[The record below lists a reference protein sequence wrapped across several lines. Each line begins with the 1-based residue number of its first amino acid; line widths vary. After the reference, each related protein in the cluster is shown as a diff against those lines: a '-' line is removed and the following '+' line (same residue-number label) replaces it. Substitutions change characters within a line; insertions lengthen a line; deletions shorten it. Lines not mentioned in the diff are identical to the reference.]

1 MKKEQII
8 VLGAN
13 GQIGTVLT
21 EELRKVYGTNNVL
34 ATDLQKHPVQEGL
47 FEQLDILNAQRLNEV
62 VENRQITQ
70 IYHLA
75 AILSA
80 RGEQNPKW
88 AWDINMTGLFN
99 VLEVAK
105 NYNCKVFFPSSIAV
119 FGSEAPKE
127 NTPQHAVLQPKTVY
141 GISKVAGEHWCNYY
155 HEKYNV
161 DVRSVRYPGI
171 IGYQSMPGGGTTDYA
186 VEIYHKALQGE
197 VFQCFLS
204 AETKLPMMYMP
215 DAIRATLELM
225 AAPAEQIKVRTS
237 YNIAGMSFTPDEV
250 YKAIQQQVPDF
261 QITYAPDF
269 RQAIADSWP
278 YSIDDSPARE
288 DWHWQPEYDLESM
301 TKDMLVHLGEKYT
314 VGS

>member
-1 MKKEQII
+1 MQEQII

-21 EELRKVYGTNNVL
+21 EELRNHYGSENVL
-34 ATDLQKHPVQEGL
+34 ATDLQKHPIQSGL

-62 VENRQITQ
+62 VENRCITQ

-105 NYNCKVFFPSSIAV
+105 NHHCRVFFPSSIAV

-141 GISKVAGEHWCNYY
+141 GISKVAGEHWCDYY
-155 HEKYNV
+155 HDKYGV

-197 VFQCFLS
+197 TYECFLR
-204 AETKLPMMYMP
+204 ADTMLPMMYMP

-225 AAPAEQIKVRTS
+225 AAPAERIRVRTS
-237 YNIAGMSFTPDEV
+237 YNIRGMSFDPKTIYE
-250 YKAIQQQVPDF
+250 AIKKEIPDF
-261 QITYAPDF
+261 QITYEPDF
-269 RQAIADSWP
+269 RQAIADSWS
-278 YSIDDSPARE
+278 YSIDDRQARE
-288 DWHWQPEYDLESM
+288 DWGWQPAYDLEGM
-301 TKDMLVHLGEKYT
+301 TQEMLERLGERYK

>member
-21 EELRKVYGTNNVL
+21 EELRKVYGVENVL
-34 ATDLQKHPVQEGL
+34 ATDLQKHPIQEGL

-119 FGSEAPKE
+119 FGSEAPKA

-197 VFQCFLS
+197 AFQCFLS
-204 AETKLPMMYMP
+204 ADTMLPMMYMP

-237 YNIAGMSFTPDEV
+237 YNIAGMSFDPQEV
-250 YKAIQQQVPDF
+250 YDAIKRQIPDF
-261 QITYAPDF
+261 QITYEPDF

-278 YSIDDSPARE
+278 HSIDDSHARE
-288 DWHWQPEYDLESM
+288 DWHWQPEYDLQSM
-301 TKDMLVHLGEKYT
+301 TRDMLAHLGERYGR
-314 VGS
+314 VG

>member
-21 EELRKVYGTNNVL
+21 EELRKVYGEDHVL
-34 ATDLQKHPVQEGL
+34 ATDLQKHPIQEGL

-62 VENRQITQ
+62 VEDRQITQ

-105 NYNCKVFFPSSIAV
+105 VNNCRVFFPSSIAV

-155 HEKYNV
+155 YEKYNV

-197 VFQCFLS
+197 AFECFLR
-204 AETKLPMMYMP
+204 ADTMLPMMYIP

-237 YNIAGMSFTPDEV
+237 YNIAGMSFSPQEV
-250 YKAIQQQVPDF
+250 YEVIRNTVPNF
-261 QITYAPDF
+261 QIIYQPDF
-269 RQAIADSWP
+269 RQAIADSWSH
-278 YSIDDSPARE
+278 SIDDAQAHQ
-288 DWHWQPEYDLESM
+288 DWGWKPEYDLQSM
-301 TKDMLVHLGEKYT
+301 TQDMLVHLKGKYA
-314 VGS
+314 VRN